1 MIVTFQ
7 NQKGG
12 VGKTTLSLH
21 LAHQLTFGGARVLLI
36 DADPQGSARDWLQAR
51 EEPAPF
57 TVVGLD
63 RPTIHRD
70 IDRLTHDYDAVVI
83 DSPPRVTDIARSA
96 ILAADLIVIPVQ
108 PSPLDVWA
116 AQETVALIADAKIYK
131 EKILSVFALNREI
144 VNTVIGRDVSDALR
158 ESGVPLLKSHV
169 SQRVS
174 FAESIARGQTV
185 FETKTDQ
192 KAIAEIDALA
202 AEVLEFLGLS
212 DRYHTEMDGRTSV

>member
-1 MIVTFQ
+1 MILTLQ

-21 LAHQLTFGGARVLLI
+21 LAHQLTLTGARVLVV
-36 DADPQGSARDWLQAR
+36 DADPQGSARDWLEAR
-51 EEPAPF
+51 TASAPF
-57 TVVGLD
+57 AVVGLD

-70 IDRLTHDYDAVVI
+70 IDKLHADYDAVVI

-116 AQETVALIADAKIYK
+116 AQDTVGLITDARVYK
-131 EKILSVFALNREI
+131 ENIRSVFAINREI
-144 VNTVIGRDVSDALR
+144 VKTAIGREVSKALA
-158 ESGVPLLKSHV
+158 ESEIPVLRAHV

-174 FAESIARGQTV
+174 FAESMAQGQTV
-185 FETKTDQ
+185 FETNTDM
-192 KAIAEIDALA
+192 KAIAEIEALCS
-202 AEVLEFLGLS
+202 ELIEIIGS
-212 DRYHTEMDGRTSV
+212 GRSEPVRRLA

>member
-1 MIVTFQ
+1 MILTLQ

-21 LAHQLTFGGARVLLI
+21 LAHHFTHTGSRVLLI
-36 DADPQGSARDWLQAR
+36 DADPQGSARDWLEAR

-57 TVVGLD
+57 AVVGLD

-70 IDRLTHDYDAVVI
+70 IDQLRSDYDAVII

-96 ILAADLIVIPVQ
+96 ILAADLVVIPLQ

-116 AQETVALIADAKIYK
+116 AQDTVGLITDASVYK
-131 EKILSVFALNREI
+131 EHIKSVFAINREV
-144 VNTVIGRDVSDALR
+144 VNTAIGREVSEALATSAIPVLR
-158 ESGVPLLKSHV
+158 SHV

-174 FAESIARGQTV
+174 FAESMAQGQTV
-185 FETKTDQ
+185 FETKTDV
-192 KAIAEIDALA
+192 KAIAEIEALGS
-202 AEVLEFLGLS
+202 ELLELFGSARSELVRRLA
-212 DRYHTEMDGRTSV
+212 

>member
-1 MIVTFQ
+1 MIITLQ

-21 LAHQLTFGGARVLLI
+21 LAHQLTLTGARVLVV

-51 EEPAPF
+51 ETPAPF
-57 TVVGLD
+57 AVVGLD

-70 IDRLTHDYDAVVI
+70 IATMLEDYDAVVI

-96 ILAADLIVIPVQ
+96 ILAADLVIIPVQ

-116 AQETVALIADAKIYK
+116 AQHTVALINDALIYK
-131 EKILSVFALNREI
+131 ETIKSVFAINREI
-144 VNTVIGRDVSDALR
+144 VNTAIGRDVSEALAESETPALR
-158 ESGVPLLKSHV
+158 SHV

-174 FAESIARGQTV
+174 FAESIAQGQTV
-185 FETKTDQ
+185 FETKGDA
-192 KAIAEIDALA
+192 KAIEEIKVLCAEIVEYVGSTPSEEVRRLA
-202 AEVLEFLGLS
+202 
-212 DRYHTEMDGRTSV
+212 

>member
-21 LAHQLTFGGARVLLI
+21 LAHQLTLTGARVLLV

-51 EEPAPF
+51 EDPPPF
-57 TVVGLD
+57 SVVGLD

-70 IDRLTHDYDAVVI
+70 LDRLTADYDAIVI

-96 ILAADLIVIPVQ
+96 ILAADLVVIPVQ

-116 AQETVALIADAKIYK
+116 AQETVALIADARVYK
-131 EKILSVFALNREI
+131 EHILSVFALNREI

-158 ESGVPLLKSHV
+158 NSGVPLLTTHV

-185 FETKTDQ
+185 FETKTDP
-192 KAIAEIDALA
+192 KAIAEIEALG
-202 AEVLEFLGLS
+202 AEVLDLLGVS
-212 DRYHTEMDGRTSV
+212 DKRHSEVEERKSA